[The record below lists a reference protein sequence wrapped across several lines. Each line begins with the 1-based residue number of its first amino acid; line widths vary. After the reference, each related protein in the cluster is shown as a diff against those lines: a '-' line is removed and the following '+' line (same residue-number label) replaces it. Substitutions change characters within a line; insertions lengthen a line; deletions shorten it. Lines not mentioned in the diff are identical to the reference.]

1 MEKSDK
7 IKEGNLK
14 YAQDKINE
22 ACAKRNQKKAFLAAK
37 LWVKIKYAEI
47 FKK

>member
-1 MEKSDK
+1 MKTNKE
-7 IKEGNLK
+7 IKDSNLK

>member
-1 MEKSDK
+1 MKTNKE
-7 IKEGNLK
+7 IKDSNLK
-14 YAQDKINE
+14 YAQVQINKACSGKNKDK
-22 ACAKRNQKKAFLAAK
+22 ALLAAK